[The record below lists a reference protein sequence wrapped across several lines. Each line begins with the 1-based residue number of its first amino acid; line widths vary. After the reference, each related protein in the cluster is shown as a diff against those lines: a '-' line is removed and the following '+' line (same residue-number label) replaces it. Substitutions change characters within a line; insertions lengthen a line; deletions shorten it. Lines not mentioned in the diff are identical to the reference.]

1 MTTVYKIIKAGLLLA
16 LKHDCHYRDV
26 QSARRQ
32 ENERHGNHYHGWAVA
47 WVQCICVQDLSQRLS
62 LNVEQPPLDL
72 SIEVNGDVVILSN
85 AIRLWA
91 KLVRTLPY

>member
-1 MTTVYKIIKAGLLLA
+1 MTVIIVMYKAPGGRRTSVMGIIIMAGLLPGFNA
-16 LKHDCHYRDV
+16 FVSRTCHR
-26 QSARRQ
+26 
-32 ENERHGNHYHGWAVA
+32 W
-47 WVQCICVQDLSQRLS
+47 LS

-91 KLVRTLPY
+91 TLVRTLPY